1 MITDSFGKLYNDGG
15 ELVAEGPCQVD
26 HDRGSVTLRPV
37 IDTPLLTRQQ
47 HGALRLVLDDGGVL
61 AMTDRIIRFRLNA
74 PGVPSGP
81 AYRLYVAGAPGLD
94 AADPGDEAI

>member
-1 MITDSFGKLYNDGG
+1 MITDSFGKLFNYGG

-26 HDRGSVTLRPV
+26 HDRGSVTLWPV
-37 IDTPLLTRQQ
+37 IDTPLLARQ
-47 HGALRLVLDDGGVL
+47 HGALRIVLDDGGVL
-61 AMTDRIIRFRLNA
+61 AVTDRIIRFRLNA

-94 AADPGDEAI
+94 VAGSGDEAI